1 MTEPYDPLALVV
13 DERLTITAAT
23 VSELR
28 RMRDALV
35 FENLPGVRRVCAVS
49 PNSALQRAGT
59 HKVLGRG
66 RPILCASHGRWPA
79 RVLMRWRAV
88 AELCS

>member
-1 MTEPYDPLALVV
+1 MIHIQDVYKTTMVA
-13 DERLTITAAT
+13 RA
-23 VSELR
+23 
-28 RMRDALV
+28 
-35 FENLPGVRRVCAVS
+35 
-49 PNSALQRAGT
+49 PNQALQRAGT

-66 RPILCASHGRWPA
+66 RSGRLLEQVMRA